1 MNTTAMRSMIV
12 ETTDGDTTTLKVVPL
27 RSDVTPIATFPNVG
41 FTGWLIKISKTGTT
55 TINNNAPVLL
65 LKKVY
70 DLIVW

>member
-12 ETTDGDTTTLKVVPL
+12 ETTDGDSKILNVVPL
-27 RSDVTPIATFPNVG
+27 RADVTPIATFPNIG
-41 FTGWLIKISKTGTT
+41 FSGWLIKISKNGTT